1 MCAPRFPV
9 KQGDVAD
16 VAREVPRNLCRL
28 SSSLVVGALLCFA
41 VPFIQTFFILNAVWR
56 MEYYYVFGFLLLTLV
71 LLALTAGEA
80 AVLATY
86 FQLRGEDHRWW
97 WRSVVTP
104 AGGGVL
110 LFVYTVTFYQ
120 TRLSFVD
127 VDSVVVYF
135 IVSAAASVAF
145 ALLCGAVGYQATL
158 MYMKAL
164 YGSTTRSSGT

>member
-1 MCAPRFPV
+1 M
-9 KQGDVAD
+9 
-16 VAREVPRNLCRL
+16 
-28 SSSLVVGALLCFA
+28 
-41 VPFIQTFFILNAVWR
+41 
-56 MEYYYVFGFLLLTLV
+56 FGFLLLTLV